1 MAAWADGCSSVGLVA
16 WQSSM
21 KQNLAMLAFSKQT
34 LFPFYISL
42 TSFSLFLPLNPAFV
56 GLRVGGA
63 HGFDVVVDVV
73 DWGGVEVVDQ
83 WVEVVFFYGG
93 LGWYRGLWIGGW

>member
-1 MAAWADGCSSVGLVA
+1 M
-16 WQSSM
+16 
-21 KQNLAMLAFSKQT
+21 
-34 LFPFYISL
+34 
-42 TSFSLFLPLNPAFV
+42 
-56 GLRVGGA
+56 
-63 HGFDVVVDVV
+63 V